1 MTIKSL
7 RIAWNCIQFGL
18 LLFPLLPLVGAIVLL
33 WAQFIIWRQQY
44 RQIFRRR
51 LNWVLALLSGW
62 LVVMSLFA
70 YYRRDAWLGLFNFV
84 PFFGLFVT
92 FSVLLQTP
100 AQLRRLAQI
109 LVLTSV
115 PITIAGFGQLYW
127 GWATPPAW
135 HDIFIALGCAIAPQ
149 GNPPGRMTSIFMYTN
164 VLAAYLAIAFI
175 FSLGLWI
182 DSFQEK
188 SKVRSQKLKL
198 KSQESGVRSQKNIKY
213 SLFHSPLAT
222 QILLG
227 AIVLGNL
234 AALIL
239 TNSRNAWAIAAIAA
253 IAFAVYR
260 GWYWLLVGVSAI
272 AAAIVGAAFSPPPLQ
287 QWLRLIVPAYFWQ
300 RLTDQLYIR
309 PEATLRTTQW
319 RFAWNL
325 TQQRPWT
332 GWGLRNF
339 QPLYMAQTQTW
350 MGHPHNLFL
359 MLTAEIG
366 IPATIVFCA
375 WIGWILFQSIQFLAK
390 RPSLYTY
397 SKEPSS
403 SRLPTTQLMSAKNAA
418 PMRGEPAL
426 PPASLRRPLL
436 PNSRFSPNSDRLIF
450 FTYLVAVCACL
461 LFNTTDVTIFD
472 ARLNTLFWILLAAIS
487 GVTQR
492 QRDRVLS

>member
-1 MTIKSL
+1 MTLKDQRL
-7 RIAWNCIQFGL
+7 HNAWNSIQLGL
-18 LLFPLLPLVGAIVLL
+18 LLFPLLPLVGAIALL
-33 WAQFIIWRQQY
+33 WAQFVIWRKQY
-44 RQIFRRR
+44 RTIFRRR
-51 LNWVLALLSGW
+51 LNWVLILLSGW

-70 YYRRDAWLGLFNFV
+70 YYRQDAWLGLFNFV

-109 LVLTSV
+109 LVFTSV

-127 GWATPPAW
+127 GWATPKAW
-135 HDIFIALGCAIAPQ
+135 HDILVTLGCAIVPQ

-164 VLAAYLAIAFI
+164 VLGAYLAIAFI
-175 FSLGLWI
+175 LSVGLWI
-182 DSFQEK
+182 ESFEK
-188 SKVRSQKLKL
+188 LGVGNR
-198 KSQESGVRSQKNIKY
+198 ESRVGRQGKKGRQRAFKRLRAAITNYQLPITNY
-213 SLFHSPLAT
+213 QLPL
-222 QILLG
+222 ILGLVVV
-227 AIVLGNL
+227 ANL

-260 GWYWLLVGVSAI
+260 GWHWLLVGVSAI
-272 AAAIVGAAFSPPPLQ
+272 STAIFGAAFSPPPLQ

-300 RLTDQLYIR
+300 RLTDQLYVR

-325 TQQRPWT
+325 TLQRPWT

-366 IPATIVFCA
+366 LPATIIFCA

-390 RPSLYTY
+390 RSPDSRTGGFHQKIIPSLTNIPN
-397 SKEPSS
+397 KPAPTN
-403 SRLPTTQLMSAKNAA
+403 SRLSH
-418 PMRGEPAL
+418 
-426 PPASLRRPLL
+426 
-436 PNSRFSPNSDRLIF
+436 NSDRLIV

-472 ARLNTLFWILLAAIS
+472 ARLNTLFWILLAAIA

-492 QRDRVLS
+492 FQEPLLP

>member
-1 MTIKSL
+1 MAVKDQCL
-7 RIAWNCIQFGL
+7 QNAWNSIQLGL
-18 LLFPLLPLVGAIVLL
+18 LLFPLLPLVGAIALL
-33 WAQFIIWRQQY
+33 WAQFVIWRKQY
-44 RQIFRRR
+44 RTIFRRQ
-51 LNWVLALLSGW
+51 LNWVLILLSGW
-62 LVVMSLFA
+62 LVVMSLYA
-70 YYRRDAWLGLFNFV
+70 YYRQDAWLGLFNFV

-109 LVLTSV
+109 LVFTSI

-127 GWATPPAW
+127 GWATPKAW
-135 HDIFIALGCAIAPQ
+135 HDILVTLGCAIAPQ

-164 VLAAYLAIAFI
+164 VLGAYLAIAFI
-175 FSLGLWI
+175 LSLGLWI
-182 DSFQEK
+182 ESFLEK
-188 SKVRSQKLKL
+188 SKV
-198 KSQESGVRSQKNIKY
+198 KSQNSK
-213 SLFHSPLAT
+213 LFYPSPLTPRSSPLIT

-239 TNSRNAWAIAAIAA
+239 TNSRNAWAIATIAA

-272 AAAIVGAAFSPPPLQ
+272 ATAIFGAAFSPPPLQ

-300 RLTDQLYIR
+300 RLTDQLYVR

-325 TQQRPWT
+325 TLQRPWT

-366 IPATIVFCA
+366 LPATIVFCA
-375 WIGWILFQSIQFLAK
+375 WIGWILFQSIQFLANRPTDSRTGGFARK
-390 RPSLYTY
+390 IIPSLTDIPN
-397 SKEPSS
+397 KPAPTN
-403 SRLPTTQLMSAKNAA
+403 SRLLHN
-418 PMRGEPAL
+418 G
-426 PPASLRRPLL
+426 
-436 PNSRFSPNSDRLIF
+436 DRLIV

-472 ARLNTLFWILLAAIS
+472 ARLNTLFWILLAAIA

-492 QRDRVLS
+492 FQEPLLA

>member
-1 MTIKSL
+1 MSIKDQRL
-7 RIAWNCIQFGL
+7 HNAWNSIQLGL
-18 LLFPLLPLVGAIVLL
+18 LLFPLLPLVGAIALL
-33 WAQFIIWRQQY
+33 WAQFVIWRRQY
-44 RQIFRRR
+44 RTIFRRR
-51 LNWVLALLSGW
+51 LNWVLIILSGW

-109 LVLTSV
+109 LVFTSV

-127 GWATPPAW
+127 GWATPKAW
-135 HDIFIALGCAIAPQ
+135 HDILVTLGCAIVPQ

-164 VLAAYLAIAFI
+164 VLGAYLAIAFI
-175 FSLGLWI
+175 LSVGLWI
-182 DSFQEK
+182 ESFLEK
-188 SKVRSQKLKL
+188 SKVKSQKSKL
-198 KSQESGVRSQKNIKY
+198 FY
-213 SLFHSPLAT
+213 PSPLTPRSSPLTT

-253 IAFAVYR
+253 IAFAVYQ
-260 GWYWLLVGVSAI
+260 GWHWLLVGVSAI
-272 AAAIVGAAFSPPPLQ
+272 ATAIVGAAFSPPPLQ

-300 RLTDQLYIR
+300 RLTDQLYVR

-325 TQQRPWT
+325 TLQRPWT

-366 IPATIVFCA
+366 LPATIVFCA

-390 RPSLYTY
+390 RSPDSCTGGFDRKIIPSLTDIPN
-397 SKEPSS
+397 KPA
-403 SRLPTTQLMSAKNAA
+403 PTD
-418 PMRGEPAL
+418 
-426 PPASLRRPLL
+426 
-436 PNSRFSPNSDRLIF
+436 SRFPHHSDRLIV
-450 FTYLVAVCACL
+450 FTYLVAVCAYL

-472 ARLNTLFWILLAAIS
+472 ARLNTLFWILLAAIA

-492 QRDRVLS
+492 HQERILP

>member
-1 MTIKSL
+1 MSIKDQRL
-7 RIAWNCIQFGL
+7 HNAWNSIQLGL
-18 LLFPLLPLVGAIVLL
+18 LLFPLLPLVGAIALL
-33 WAQFIIWRQQY
+33 WAQFVIWRRQY
-44 RQIFRRR
+44 RTIFRRR
-51 LNWVLALLSGW
+51 LNWVLIILSGW

-84 PFFGLFVT
+84 PFFSLFVT

-109 LVLTSV
+109 LVFTSV

-127 GWATPPAW
+127 GWATPKAW
-135 HDIFIALGCAIAPQ
+135 HDILVTLGCAIVPQ

-164 VLAAYLAIAFI
+164 VLGAYLAIAFI
-175 FSLGLWI
+175 LSVGLWI
-182 DSFQEK
+182 ESFLEK
-188 SKVRSQKLKL
+188 SKVKSQKSKL
-198 KSQESGVRSQKNIKY
+198 FY
-213 SLFHSPLAT
+213 PSPLTPRSSPLTT

-253 IAFAVYR
+253 IAFAVYQ
-260 GWYWLLVGVSAI
+260 GWHWFLVGVSAI
-272 AAAIVGAAFSPPPLQ
+272 ASAIVGAAFSPPPLQ

-300 RLTDQLYIR
+300 RLTDQLYVR

-325 TQQRPWT
+325 TLQRPWT

-366 IPATIVFCA
+366 LPATIVFCA

-390 RPSLYTY
+390 RS
-397 SKEPSS
+397 
-403 SRLPTTQLMSAKNAA
+403 
-418 PMRGEPAL
+418 
-426 PPASLRRPLL
+426 
-436 PNSRFSPNSDRLIF
+436 PNSCTGGFDRKMIFPLTDIPNKPAPTDSRFPHHSDRLIV

-472 ARLNTLFWILLAAIS
+472 ARLNTLFWILLAAIA
-487 GVTQR
+487 GVTQCQQER
-492 QRDRVLS
+492 ILP